1 MGFES
6 ASVVADRIKM
16 ESDELKNYLDRLS
29 DTTRA
34 DKEQMNQM
42 ASTNKAMVE
51 LYQKLTEAK
60 IQQGKQITELIL
72 QVSKLIKSLIE
83 KSTEPVGSERS
94 KRMAMSQYEKYDKC
108 KKVNKKGMCWEDD
121 ANKVIRPA
129 NWKST
134 LE

>member
-1 MGFES
+1 MGFEIA
-6 ASVVADRIKM
+6 ASVADKREM
-16 ESDELKNYLDRLS
+16 ERNELKNYLDGLS
-29 DTTRA
+29 NATRA
-34 DKEQMNQM
+34 DKEKMDQM
-42 ASTNKAMVE
+42 ASTNEAMVE
-51 LYQKLTEAK
+51 LCHQLTEAK

>member
-42 ASTNKAMVE
+42 DSTNKAMVE

-60 IQQGKQITELIL
+60 IQQGKQITDLIL
-72 QVSKLIKSLIE
+72 QVAKLTKLLTE
-83 KSTEPVGSERS
+83 KIMNPDGSESSERT
-94 KRMAMSQYEKYDKC
+94 A
-108 KKVNKKGMCWEDD
+108 
-121 ANKVIRPA
+121 AIRY
-129 NWKST
+129 K
-134 LE
+134 